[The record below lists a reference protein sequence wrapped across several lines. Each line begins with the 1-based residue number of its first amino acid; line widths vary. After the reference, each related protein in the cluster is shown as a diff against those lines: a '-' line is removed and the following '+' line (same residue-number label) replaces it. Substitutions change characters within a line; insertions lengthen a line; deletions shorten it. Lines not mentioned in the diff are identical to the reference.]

1 MCAIGRKMK
10 KFVIALDQGT
20 TSTRAVLFDRCG
32 KIVSSYGREIGQFY
46 PEPGFVEHD
55 PEELFFSSL
64 RAVQRA
70 MELAGASAADIAA
83 LGITNQRETVV
94 VWEKTTGRPICN
106 AIVWQCRR
114 TAKRVDELNRCG
126 LAGKIR
132 KKTGLIPDPYF
143 SATKLEWILC
153 NVPRARERAERGELL
168 FGTVDTWL
176 VWRLTGGRV
185 FATDYTNASR
195 TMLFNIHT
203 LEWDDELLALFG
215 VPRCMLPEVLPCG
228 GDFGVTDD
236 SFFGG
241 GIPVCGVAG
250 DQQAALFGHLCVEEG
265 DAKNTYGTGCFLL
278 MNAGRKAC
286 TESGLLTTL
295 AACVGGRPQYALEG
309 SVFIGGAAVQWL
321 RDGLGIISSAAE
333 TEELALRVKD
343 SAGMYFVPA
352 FNGLG
357 APYWDGSACGILSGI
372 TRGAKREHIVRAVLE
387 GMAYRVNDVL
397 RAMEAASG
405 VSLSRLAVD
414 GGASAN
420 NFLMGFQAD
429 ISDCEVVRPAITE
442 VTSLGAAYIAG
453 LASGFWKNIDEV
465 RGNVRVDRIFQPE
478 MSAEERGKLL
488 GGWRCAVNKSRMN

>member
-1 MCAIGRKMK
+1 MK
-10 KFVIALDQGT
+10 YIIALDQGT
-20 TSTRAVLFDRCG
+20 TSTRAVLFDKSG
-32 KIVSSYGREIGQFY
+32 AIVSSYGREIEQFY
-46 PEPGFVEHD
+46 PAPGLVEHD
-55 PEELFFSSL
+55 AEELFFSSL
-64 RAVQRA
+64 RAVQCA
-70 MELAGASAADIAA
+70 MELAGASASDIAA
-83 LGITNQRETVV
+83 LGITNQRETAI
-94 VWEKTTGRPICN
+94 VWEKKTGRPVCN

-114 TAKRVDELNRCG
+114 TAGRCRQLEELG
-126 LAGKIR
+126 LTGTIR

-143 SATKLEWILC
+143 SATKLEWILK
-153 NVPRARERAERGELL
+153 NVPGARQRAERGELL

-176 VWRLTGGRV
+176 VWRLTGGTV

-203 LEWDDELLALFG
+203 LEWDDELLELFG

-228 GDFGVTDD
+228 GDFGVTEHG
-236 SFFGG
+236 FFGG
-241 GIPVCGVAG
+241 GIPIRGVAG
-250 DQQAALFGHLCVEEG
+250 DQQAALFGHLCLNEG
-265 DAKNTYGTGCFLL
+265 EAKNTYGTGCFLL
-278 MNAGRKAC
+278 MNAGKRAC

-295 AACVGGRPQYALEG
+295 AACVDGRPNYALEG

-321 RDGLGIISSAAE
+321 RDGLGLISSAAE
-333 TEELALRVKD
+333 TEELAERVKD

-372 TRGAKREHIVRAVLE
+372 TRGAKKEHIVRAVLE

-405 VSLSRLAVD
+405 VTLSRLAVD

-429 ISDCEVVRPAITE
+429 ISGCEVVRPANTE

-453 LASGFWKNIDEV
+453 LSSGFWKNLEEV
-465 RGNVRVDRIFQPE
+465 RGNVKVDRVFLPE
-478 MSAEERGKLL
+478 MSEEQRESLL
-488 GGWRCAVNKSRMN
+488 EGWRRAVKKSRL

>member
-1 MCAIGRKMK
+1 MK
-10 KFVIALDQGT
+10 YIIALDQGT
-20 TSTRAVLFDRCG
+20 TSTRAVLFDKSG
-32 KIVSSYGREIGQFY
+32 AIVSSYGREIEQFY
-46 PEPGFVEHD
+46 PAPGLVEHD
-55 PEELFFSSL
+55 AEELFFSSL

-70 MELAGASAADIAA
+70 MELAGASASDIAA
-83 LGITNQRETVV
+83 LGITNQRETAI
-94 VWEKTTGRPICN
+94 VWEKKTGRPVCN

-114 TAKRVDELNRCG
+114 TAGRCRQLEELG
-126 LAGKIR
+126 LTGIIR

-143 SATKLEWILC
+143 SATKLEWILK
-153 NVPRARERAERGELL
+153 NVPGARQRAERGELL

-176 VWRLTGGRV
+176 VWRLTGGTV

-203 LEWDDELLALFG
+203 LEWDDELLELFG

-228 GDFGVTDD
+228 GDFGVTEHG
-236 SFFGG
+236 FFGG
-241 GIPVCGVAG
+241 GIPIRGVAG
-250 DQQAALFGHLCVEEG
+250 DQQAALFGHLCLNEG
-265 DAKNTYGTGCFLL
+265 EAKNTYGTGCFLL
-278 MNAGRKAC
+278 MNAGKRAC

-295 AACVGGRPQYALEG
+295 AACVDGRPNYALEG

-321 RDGLGIISSAAE
+321 RDGLGLISSAAE
-333 TEELALRVKD
+333 TEELAERVKD

-372 TRGAKREHIVRAVLE
+372 TRGAKKEHIVRAVLE

-405 VSLSRLAVD
+405 VTLSRLAVD

-429 ISDCEVVRPAITE
+429 ISGCEVVRPANTE

-453 LASGFWKNIDEV
+453 LSSGFWKNLDEV
-465 RGNVRVDRIFQPE
+465 RGNVKVDRVFFPE
-478 MSAEERGKLL
+478 MSEEQRESLL
-488 GGWRCAVNKSRMN
+488 EGWRRAVKKSRL

>member
-1 MCAIGRKMK
+1 MK
-10 KFVIALDQGT
+10 YIIALDQGT
-20 TSTRAVLFDRCG
+20 TSTRAVLFDKSG
-32 KIVSSYGREIGQFY
+32 AIVSSYGREIEQFY
-46 PEPGFVEHD
+46 PAPGLVEHD
-55 PEELFFSSL
+55 AEELFFSSL

-70 MELAGASAADIAA
+70 MELAGASAYDIAA
-83 LGITNQRETVV
+83 LGITNQRETAI
-94 VWEKTTGRPICN
+94 VWEKKTGRPVCN

-114 TAKRVDELNRCG
+114 TAGRCRQLEELG
-126 LAGKIR
+126 LTDTIR

-143 SATKLEWILC
+143 SATKLEWILK
-153 NVPRARERAERGELL
+153 NVPGAMERAERGELL
-168 FGTVDTWL
+168 FGTVDAWL

-203 LEWDDELLALFG
+203 LEWDDELLELFG

-228 GDFGVTDD
+228 GDFGVTEHG
-236 SFFGG
+236 FFGG
-241 GIPVCGVAG
+241 GIPIRGVAG
-250 DQQAALFGHLCVEEG
+250 DQQAALFGHLCLNEG
-265 DAKNTYGTGCFLL
+265 EAKNTYGTGCFLL
-278 MNAGRKAC
+278 MNAGKRAC

-295 AACVGGRPQYALEG
+295 AACVDGRPNYALEG

-321 RDGLGIISSAAE
+321 RDGLGLISSAAE
-333 TEELALRVKD
+333 TEELAERVKD

-372 TRGAKREHIVRAVLE
+372 TRGAKKEHIVRAVLE

-405 VSLSRLAVD
+405 VTLSRLAVD

-429 ISDCEVVRPAITE
+429 ISGCEVVRPANTE

-453 LASGFWKNIDEV
+453 LSSGFWKNLDEV
-465 RGNVRVDRIFQPE
+465 RRNVKVDRVFFPE
-478 MSAEERGKLL
+478 MSEEQRESLL
-488 GGWRCAVNKSRMN
+488 EGWRRAVKKSRL

>member
-1 MCAIGRKMK
+1 MK
-10 KFVIALDQGT
+10 YIIALDQGT
-20 TSTRAVLFDRCG
+20 TSTRAVLFDKSG
-32 KIVSSYGREIGQFY
+32 AIVSSYGREIEQFY
-46 PEPGFVEHD
+46 PAPGLVEHD
-55 PEELFFSSL
+55 AEELFFSSL

-70 MELAGASAADIAA
+70 MELAGASAYDIAA
-83 LGITNQRETVV
+83 LGITNQRETAI
-94 VWEKTTGRPICN
+94 VWEKKTGRPVCN

-114 TAKRVDELNRCG
+114 TAGRCRQLEELG
-126 LAGKIR
+126 LTDTIR

-143 SATKLEWILC
+143 SATKLEWILK
-153 NVPRARERAERGELL
+153 NVPGAMERAERGELL
-168 FGTVDTWL
+168 FGTVDAWL

-203 LEWDDELLALFG
+203 LEWDDELLELFG

-228 GDFGVTDD
+228 GDFGVTEHG
-236 SFFGG
+236 FFGG
-241 GIPVCGVAG
+241 GIPIRGVAG
-250 DQQAALFGHLCVEEG
+250 DQQAALFGHLCLNEG
-265 DAKNTYGTGCFLL
+265 EAKNTYGTGCFLL
-278 MNAGRKAC
+278 MNAGKRAC

-295 AACVGGRPQYALEG
+295 AACVDGRPNYALEG

-321 RDGLGIISSAAE
+321 RDGLGLISSAAE
-333 TEELALRVKD
+333 TEELAERVKD

-372 TRGAKREHIVRAVLE
+372 TRGAKKEHIVRAVLE

-405 VSLSRLAVD
+405 VTLSRLAVD

-429 ISDCEVVRPAITE
+429 ISGCEVVRPANTA

-453 LASGFWKNIDEV
+453 LSSGFWKNLDEV
-465 RGNVRVDRIFQPE
+465 RGNVKVDRVFFPE
-478 MSAEERGKLL
+478 MSEEQRESLL
-488 GGWRCAVNKSRMN
+488 EGWRRAVKKSRL

>member
-1 MCAIGRKMK
+1 MK
-10 KFVIALDQGT
+10 YIIALDQGT
-20 TSTRAVLFDRCG
+20 TSTRAVLFDKSG
-32 KIVSSYGREIGQFY
+32 AIVSSYGREIEQFY
-46 PEPGFVEHD
+46 PAPGLVEHD
-55 PEELFFSSL
+55 AEELFFSSL

-70 MELAGASAADIAA
+70 MELAGASASDIAA
-83 LGITNQRETVV
+83 LGITNQRETAI
-94 VWEKTTGRPICN
+94 VWEKKTGRPVCN

-114 TAKRVDELNRCG
+114 TADRCRQLEELG
-126 LAGKIR
+126 LTGNIR

-143 SATKLEWILC
+143 SATKLEWILK
-153 NVPRARERAERGELL
+153 NVPGARQRAERGELL

-176 VWRLTGGRV
+176 VWRLTGGTV

-203 LEWDDELLALFG
+203 LEWDDELLELFG

-228 GDFGVTDD
+228 GDFGVTEHG
-236 SFFGG
+236 FFGG
-241 GIPVCGVAG
+241 GIPIRGVAG
-250 DQQAALFGHLCVEEG
+250 DQQAALFGHLCLNEG
-265 DAKNTYGTGCFLL
+265 EAKNTYGTGCFLL
-278 MNAGRKAC
+278 MNAGKRAC

-295 AACVGGRPQYALEG
+295 AACVDGRPNYALEG

-321 RDGLGIISSAAE
+321 RDGLGLISSAAE
-333 TEELALRVKD
+333 TEELAERVKD

-372 TRGAKREHIVRAVLE
+372 TRGAKKEHIVRAVLE

-405 VSLSRLAVD
+405 VTLSRLAVD

-429 ISDCEVVRPAITE
+429 ISGCEVVRPANTE

-453 LASGFWKNIDEV
+453 LSSGFWKNLEEV
-465 RGNVRVDRIFQPE
+465 RGNVKVDRVFFPE
-478 MSAEERGKLL
+478 MSEEQRESLL
-488 GGWRCAVNKSRMN
+488 EGWRRAVKKSRL

>member
-1 MCAIGRKMK
+1 MK
-10 KFVIALDQGT
+10 YIIALDQGT
-20 TSTRAVLFDRCG
+20 TSTRAVLFDKSG
-32 KIVSSYGREIGQFY
+32 AIVSSYGREIEQFY
-46 PEPGFVEHD
+46 PAPGLVEHD
-55 PEELFFSSL
+55 AEELFFSSL

-70 MELAGASAADIAA
+70 MELAGASAYDIAA
-83 LGITNQRETVV
+83 LGITNQRETAI
-94 VWEKTTGRPICN
+94 VWEKKTGRPVCN

-114 TAKRVDELNRCG
+114 TAGRCRQLEELG
-126 LAGKIR
+126 LTDTIR

-143 SATKLEWILC
+143 SATKLEWILK
-153 NVPRARERAERGELL
+153 NVPGAMERAERGELL
-168 FGTVDTWL
+168 FGTVDAWL

-203 LEWDDELLALFG
+203 LEWDDELLELFG

-228 GDFGVTDD
+228 GDFGVACED
-236 SFFGG
+236 FFGG
-241 GIPVCGVAG
+241 GIPIRGVAG
-250 DQQAALFGHLCVEEG
+250 DQQAALFGHLCLNEG
-265 DAKNTYGTGCFLL
+265 EAKNTYGTGCFLL
-278 MNAGRKAC
+278 MNAGKRAC
-286 TESGLLTTL
+286 TGSGLLTTL
-295 AACVGGRPQYALEG
+295 AACVDGRPNYALEG

-321 RDGLGIISSAAE
+321 RDGLGLISSAAE
-333 TEELALRVKD
+333 TEELAERVND

-372 TRGAKREHIVRAVLE
+372 TRGAKKEHIVRAVLE

-405 VSLSRLAVD
+405 VTLSRLAVD

-429 ISDCEVVRPAITE
+429 ISGCEVVRPANTE

-453 LASGFWKNIDEV
+453 LSSGFWKNLDEV
-465 RGNVRVDRIFQPE
+465 RGNVKVDRVFFPE
-478 MSAEERGKLL
+478 MSEEQRESLL
-488 GGWRCAVNKSRMN
+488 EGWRRAVKKSRL

>member
-1 MCAIGRKMK
+1 MK
-10 KFVIALDQGT
+10 YIIALDQGT
-20 TSTRAVLFDRCG
+20 TSTRAVLFDKSG
-32 KIVSSYGREIGQFY
+32 AIVSSYGREIEQFY
-46 PEPGFVEHD
+46 PAPGLVEHD
-55 PEELFFSSL
+55 AEELFFSSL

-70 MELAGASAADIAA
+70 MELAGASAYDIAA
-83 LGITNQRETVV
+83 LGITNQRETAI
-94 VWEKTTGRPICN
+94 VWEKKTGRPVCN

-114 TAKRVDELNRCG
+114 TAGRCRQLEELG
-126 LAGKIR
+126 LTDTIR

-143 SATKLEWILC
+143 SATKLEWILK
-153 NVPRARERAERGELL
+153 NVPGAMERAERGELL
-168 FGTVDTWL
+168 FGTVDAWL

-203 LEWDDELLALFG
+203 LEWDDELLELFG

-228 GDFGVTDD
+228 GDFGVACED
-236 SFFGG
+236 FFGG
-241 GIPVCGVAG
+241 GIPIRGVAG
-250 DQQAALFGHLCVEEG
+250 DQQAALFGHLCLNEG
-265 DAKNTYGTGCFLL
+265 EAKNTYGTGCFFL
-278 MNAGRKAC
+278 MNAGKRAR

-295 AACVGGRPQYALEG
+295 AACVDGRPNYALEG

-321 RDGLGIISSAAE
+321 RDGLGLISSAAE
-333 TEELALRVKD
+333 TEELAERVKD

-372 TRGAKREHIVRAVLE
+372 TRGAKKEHIVRAVLE

-405 VSLSRLAVD
+405 VTLSRLAVD

-429 ISDCEVVRPAITE
+429 ISGCEVVRPANTE

-453 LASGFWKNIDEV
+453 LSSGFWKNLDEV
-465 RGNVRVDRIFQPE
+465 RGNVKVDRVFFPE
-478 MSAEERGKLL
+478 MSEEQRESLL
-488 GGWRCAVNKSRMN
+488 EGWRRAVKKSRL

>member
-1 MCAIGRKMK
+1 MK
-10 KFVIALDQGT
+10 YIIALDQGT
-20 TSTRAVLFDRCG
+20 TSTRAVLFDKSG
-32 KIVSSYGREIGQFY
+32 AIVSSYGREIEQFY
-46 PEPGFVEHD
+46 PAPGLVEHD
-55 PEELFFSSL
+55 AEELFFSSL

-70 MELAGASAADIAA
+70 MELAGASASDIAA
-83 LGITNQRETVV
+83 LGITNQRETAI
-94 VWEKTTGRPICN
+94 VWEKKTGRPVCN

-114 TAKRVDELNRCG
+114 TADRCRQLEELG
-126 LAGKIR
+126 LTGNIR

-143 SATKLEWILC
+143 SATKLEWILK
-153 NVPRARERAERGELL
+153 NVPGARQRAERGELL

-176 VWRLTGGRV
+176 VWRLTGGTV

-203 LEWDDELLALFG
+203 LEWDDELLELFG
-215 VPRCMLPEVLPCG
+215 LPCCMLPNVLPCG
-228 GDFGVTDD
+228 GDFGVTEHG
-236 SFFGG
+236 FFGG
-241 GIPVCGVAG
+241 GIPIRGVAG
-250 DQQAALFGHLCVEEG
+250 DQQAALFGHLCLNEG
-265 DAKNTYGTGCFLL
+265 EAKNTYGTGCFLL
-278 MNAGRKAC
+278 MNAGKRAC

-295 AACVGGRPQYALEG
+295 AACVDGRPNYALEG

-321 RDGLGIISSAAE
+321 RDGLGLISSAAE
-333 TEELALRVKD
+333 TEELAERVKD

-372 TRGAKREHIVRAVLE
+372 TRGAKKEHIVRAVLE

-405 VSLSRLAVD
+405 VTLSRLAVD

-429 ISDCEVVRPAITE
+429 ISGCEVVRPANTQ
-442 VTSLGAAYIAG
+442 VTSRGAAYIAG
-453 LASGFWKNIDEV
+453 LSSGFWKNLDEV
-465 RGNVRVDRIFQPE
+465 RGNVKVDRVFFPE
-478 MSAEERGKLL
+478 MSEEQRESLL
-488 GGWRCAVNKSRMN
+488 EGWRRAVKKSRL

>member
-1 MCAIGRKMK
+1 MK
-10 KFVIALDQGT
+10 YIIALDQGT
-20 TSTRAVLFDRCG
+20 TSTRAVLFDKSG
-32 KIVSSYGREIGQFY
+32 AIVSSYGREIEQFY
-46 PEPGFVEHD
+46 PAPGLVEHD
-55 PEELFFSSL
+55 AEELFFSSL

-70 MELAGASAADIAA
+70 MELAGASASDIAA
-83 LGITNQRETVV
+83 LGITNQRETAI
-94 VWEKTTGRPICN
+94 VWEKKTGRPVCN

-114 TAKRVDELNRCG
+114 TAGRCRQLEELG
-126 LAGKIR
+126 LTGTIR

-143 SATKLEWILC
+143 SATKLEWILK
-153 NVPRARERAERGELL
+153 NVPGARQRAERGELL

-176 VWRLTGGRV
+176 VWRLTGGTV

-203 LEWDDELLALFG
+203 LEWDDELLELFG

-228 GDFGVTDD
+228 GDFGVTEHG
-236 SFFGG
+236 FFGG
-241 GIPVCGVAG
+241 GIPIRGVAG
-250 DQQAALFGHLCVEEG
+250 DQQAALFGHLCLNEG
-265 DAKNTYGTGCFLL
+265 EAKNTYGTGCFLL
-278 MNAGRKAC
+278 MNAGKRAC

-295 AACVGGRPQYALEG
+295 AACVDGRPNYALEG

-321 RDGLGIISSAAE
+321 RDGLGLISSAAE
-333 TEELALRVKD
+333 TEELAERVND

-372 TRGAKREHIVRAVLE
+372 TRGAKKEHIVRAVLE

-405 VSLSRLAVD
+405 VTLSRLAVD

-429 ISDCEVVRPAITE
+429 ISGCEVVRPANTE

-453 LASGFWKNIDEV
+453 LSSGFWKNLDEV
-465 RGNVRVDRIFQPE
+465 RGNVKVDRVFFPE
-478 MSAEERGKLL
+478 MSEEQRESLL
-488 GGWRCAVNKSRMN
+488 EGWRRAVKKSRL

>member
-1 MCAIGRKMK
+1 MK
-10 KFVIALDQGT
+10 YIIALDQGT
-20 TSTRAVLFDRCG
+20 TSTRGVLFDKSG
-32 KIVSSYGREIGQFY
+32 AIVSSYGREIEQFY
-46 PEPGFVEHD
+46 PAPGLVEHD
-55 PEELFFSSL
+55 AEELFFSSL

-70 MELAGASAADIAA
+70 MELAGASASDIAA
-83 LGITNQRETVV
+83 LGITNQRETAI
-94 VWEKTTGRPICN
+94 VWEKKTGRPVCN

-114 TAKRVDELNRCG
+114 TAGRCRQLEELG
-126 LAGKIR
+126 LTGTIR

-143 SATKLEWILC
+143 SATKLEWILK
-153 NVPRARERAERGELL
+153 NVPGARQRAERGELL

-176 VWRLTGGRV
+176 VWRLTGGTV

-203 LEWDDELLALFG
+203 LEWDDELLELFG

-228 GDFGVTDD
+228 GDFGVTEHG
-236 SFFGG
+236 FFGG
-241 GIPVCGVAG
+241 GIPIRGVAG
-250 DQQAALFGHLCVEEG
+250 DQQAALFGHLCLNEG
-265 DAKNTYGTGCFLL
+265 EAKNTYGTGCFLL
-278 MNAGRKAC
+278 MNAGKRAC

-295 AACVGGRPQYALEG
+295 AACVDGRPNYALEG

-321 RDGLGIISSAAE
+321 RDGLGLISSAAE
-333 TEELALRVKD
+333 TEELAERVND

-372 TRGAKREHIVRAVLE
+372 TRGAKKEHIVRAVLE

-405 VSLSRLAVD
+405 VTLSRLAVD

-429 ISDCEVVRPAITE
+429 ISGCEVVRPANTE

-453 LASGFWKNIDEV
+453 LSSGFWKNLEEV
-465 RGNVRVDRIFQPE
+465 RGNVKVDRVFFPE
-478 MSAEERGKLL
+478 MSEEQRESLL
-488 GGWRCAVNKSRMN
+488 EGWRRAVQKSQV

>member
-1 MCAIGRKMK
+1 M
-10 KFVIALDQGT
+10 
-20 TSTRAVLFDRCG
+20 LFDKSG
-32 KIVSSYGREIGQFY
+32 AIVSSYGREIEQFY
-46 PEPGFVEHD
+46 PAPGLVEHD
-55 PEELFFSSL
+55 AEELFFSSL

-70 MELAGASAADIAA
+70 MELAGASAYDIAA
-83 LGITNQRETVV
+83 LGITNQRETAI
-94 VWEKTTGRPICN
+94 VWEKKTGRPVCN

-114 TAKRVDELNRCG
+114 TAGRCRQLEELG
-126 LAGKIR
+126 LTDTIR

-143 SATKLEWILC
+143 SATKLEWILK
-153 NVPRARERAERGELL
+153 NVPGAMERAERGELL

-176 VWRLTGGRV
+176 VWRLTGGTV

-203 LEWDDELLALFG
+203 LEWDDELLELFG

-228 GDFGVTDD
+228 GDFGVTEHG
-236 SFFGG
+236 FFGG
-241 GIPVCGVAG
+241 GIPIRGVAG
-250 DQQAALFGHLCVEEG
+250 DQQAALFGHLCLNEG
-265 DAKNTYGTGCFLL
+265 EAKNTYGTGCFLL
-278 MNAGRKAC
+278 MNAGKRAC

-295 AACVGGRPQYALEG
+295 AACVDGRPNYALEG

-321 RDGLGIISSAAE
+321 RDGLGLISSAAE
-333 TEELALRVKD
+333 TEELAERVKD

-372 TRGAKREHIVRAVLE
+372 TRGAKKEHIVRAVLE

-405 VSLSRLAVD
+405 VTLSRLAVD

-429 ISDCEVVRPAITE
+429 ISGCEVVRPANTE

-453 LASGFWKNIDEV
+453 LSSGFWKNLDEV
-465 RGNVRVDRIFQPE
+465 RGNVKVDRVFFPE
-478 MSAEERGKLL
+478 MSEEQRESLL
-488 GGWRCAVNKSRMN
+488 EGWRRAVKKSRL

>member
-1 MCAIGRKMK
+1 MK
-10 KFVIALDQGT
+10 YIIALDQGT
-20 TSTRAVLFDRCG
+20 TSTRAVLFDKSG
-32 KIVSSYGREIGQFY
+32 AIVSSYGREIEQFY
-46 PEPGFVEHD
+46 PAPGLVEHD
-55 PEELFFSSL
+55 AEELFFSSL

-70 MELAGASAADIAA
+70 MELAGASASDIAA
-83 LGITNQRETVV
+83 LGITNQRETAI
-94 VWEKTTGRPICN
+94 VWEKKTGRPVCN

-114 TAKRVDELNRCG
+114 TAGRCRQLEELG
-126 LAGKIR
+126 LTGTIR

-143 SATKLEWILC
+143 SATKLEWILK
-153 NVPRARERAERGELL
+153 NVPGARQRAERGELL

-176 VWRLTGGRV
+176 VWRLTGGTV

-203 LEWDDELLALFG
+203 LEWDDELLELFG

-228 GDFGVTDD
+228 GDFGVTEHG
-236 SFFGG
+236 FFGG
-241 GIPVCGVAG
+241 GIPIRGVAG
-250 DQQAALFGHLCVEEG
+250 DQQAALFGHLCLNEG
-265 DAKNTYGTGCFLL
+265 EAKNTYGTGCFLL
-278 MNAGRKAC
+278 MNAGKRAC
-286 TESGLLTTL
+286 TECGLLTTL
-295 AACVGGRPQYALEG
+295 AACVDGRPNYALEG

-321 RDGLGIISSAAE
+321 RDGLGLISSAAE
-333 TEELALRVKD
+333 TEELAERVKD

-372 TRGAKREHIVRAVLE
+372 TRGAKKEHIVRAVLE

-405 VSLSRLAVD
+405 VTLSRLAVD

-429 ISDCEVVRPAITE
+429 ISGCEVVRPANTE

-453 LASGFWKNIDEV
+453 LSSGFWKNLEEV
-465 RGNVRVDRIFQPE
+465 RGNVKVDRVFFPE
-478 MSAEERGKLL
+478 MSEEQRESLL
-488 GGWRCAVNKSRMN
+488 EGWRRAVKKSRL

>member
-1 MCAIGRKMK
+1 MK
-10 KFVIALDQGT
+10 YIIALDQGT
-20 TSTRAVLFDRCG
+20 TSTRAVLFDKSG
-32 KIVSSYGREIGQFY
+32 AIVSSYGREIEQFY
-46 PEPGFVEHD
+46 PAPGLVEHD
-55 PEELFFSSL
+55 AEELFFSSL

-70 MELAGASAADIAA
+70 MELAGASASDIAA
-83 LGITNQRETVV
+83 LGITNQRETAI
-94 VWEKTTGRPICN
+94 VWEKKTGRPVCN

-114 TAKRVDELNRCG
+114 TAGRCRQLEELG
-126 LAGKIR
+126 LTGTIR

-143 SATKLEWILC
+143 SATKLEWILK
-153 NVPRARERAERGELL
+153 NVPGARQRAERGELL

-176 VWRLTGGRV
+176 VWRLTGGTV

-203 LEWDDELLALFG
+203 LEWDDELLELFG

-228 GDFGVTDD
+228 GDFGVTEHG
-236 SFFGG
+236 FFGG
-241 GIPVCGVAG
+241 GIPIRGVAG
-250 DQQAALFGHLCVEEG
+250 DQQAALFGHLCLNEG
-265 DAKNTYGTGCFLL
+265 EAKNTYGTGCFLL
-278 MNAGRKAC
+278 MNAGKRAC

-295 AACVGGRPQYALEG
+295 AACVDGRPNYALEG

-321 RDGLGIISSAAE
+321 RDGLGLISSAAE
-333 TEELALRVKD
+333 TEELAERVKD

-372 TRGAKREHIVRAVLE
+372 TRGAKKEHIVRAVLE

-405 VSLSRLAVD
+405 VTLSRLAVD

-429 ISDCEVVRPAITE
+429 ISGCEVVRPANTE

-453 LASGFWKNIDEV
+453 LSSGFWKNLEEV
-465 RGNVRVDRIFQPE
+465 RGNVKVDRVFFPE
-478 MSAEERGKLL
+478 MSEEQRESLL
-488 GGWRCAVNKSRMN
+488 EGWSRAVQKSQV

>member
-1 MCAIGRKMK
+1 MK
-10 KFVIALDQGT
+10 YIIALDQGT
-20 TSTRAVLFDRCG
+20 TSTRAVLFDKSG
-32 KIVSSYGREIGQFY
+32 AIVSSYGREIEQFY
-46 PEPGFVEHD
+46 PAPGLVEHD
-55 PEELFFSSL
+55 AEELFFSSL

-70 MELAGASAADIAA
+70 MELAGASASDIAA
-83 LGITNQRETVV
+83 LGITNQRETAI
-94 VWEKTTGRPICN
+94 VWEKKTGRPVCN

-114 TAKRVDELNRCG
+114 TAGRCRQLEELG
-126 LAGKIR
+126 LTGTIR

-143 SATKLEWILC
+143 SATKLEWILK
-153 NVPRARERAERGELL
+153 NVPGARQRAERGELL

-176 VWRLTGGRV
+176 VWRLTGGTV

-203 LEWDDELLALFG
+203 LEWDDELLELFG

-228 GDFGVTDD
+228 GDFGVTEHG
-236 SFFGG
+236 FFGG
-241 GIPVCGVAG
+241 GIPIRGVAG
-250 DQQAALFGHLCVEEG
+250 DQQAALFGHLCLNEG
-265 DAKNTYGTGCFLL
+265 EAKNTYGTGCFLL
-278 MNAGRKAC
+278 MNAGKRAC

-295 AACVGGRPQYALEG
+295 AACVDGRPNYALEG

-321 RDGLGIISSAAE
+321 RDGLGLISSAAE
-333 TEELALRVKD
+333 TEELAERVKD

-372 TRGAKREHIVRAVLE
+372 TRGAKKEHIVRAVLE

-405 VSLSRLAVD
+405 VTLSRLAVD

-429 ISDCEVVRPAITE
+429 ISGCEVVRPANTE

-453 LASGFWKNIDEV
+453 LSSGFWKNLEEV
-465 RGNVRVDRIFQPE
+465 RGNVKVDRVFFPE
-478 MSAEERGKLL
+478 MSEEQRESLL
-488 GGWRCAVNKSRMN
+488 EGWRRAVKKSRL

>member
-1 MCAIGRKMK
+1 MK
-10 KFVIALDQGT
+10 YIIALDQGT
-20 TSTRAVLFDRCG
+20 TSTRAVLFDKSG
-32 KIVSSYGREIGQFY
+32 AIVSSYGREIEQFY
-46 PEPGFVEHD
+46 PAPGLVEHD
-55 PEELFFSSL
+55 AEELFFSSL

-70 MELAGASAADIAA
+70 MELAGASAYDIAA
-83 LGITNQRETVV
+83 LGITNQRETAI
-94 VWEKTTGRPICN
+94 VWEKKTGRPVCN

-114 TAKRVDELNRCG
+114 TADRCRQLEELG
-126 LAGKIR
+126 LTGTIR

-143 SATKLEWILC
+143 SATKLEWILK
-153 NVPRARERAERGELL
+153 NVPGAMERAERGELL
-168 FGTVDTWL
+168 FGTVDAWL

-203 LEWDDELLALFG
+203 LEWDDELLELFG

-228 GDFGVTDD
+228 GDFGVTEHG
-236 SFFGG
+236 FFGG
-241 GIPVCGVAG
+241 GIPIRGVAG
-250 DQQAALFGHLCVEEG
+250 DQQAALFGHLCLNEG
-265 DAKNTYGTGCFLL
+265 EAKNTYGTGCFLL
-278 MNAGRKAC
+278 MNAGKRAC

-295 AACVGGRPQYALEG
+295 AACVDGRPNYALEG

-321 RDGLGIISSAAE
+321 RDGLGLISSAAE
-333 TEELALRVKD
+333 TEELAERVKD

-372 TRGAKREHIVRAVLE
+372 TRGAKKEHIVRAVLE

-405 VSLSRLAVD
+405 VTLSRLAVD

-429 ISDCEVVRPAITE
+429 ISGCEVVRPANTE

-453 LASGFWKNIDEV
+453 LSSGFWKNLDEV
-465 RGNVRVDRIFQPE
+465 RGNVKVDRVFFPE
-478 MSAEERGKLL
+478 MSEEQRESLL
-488 GGWRCAVNKSRMN
+488 EGWRRAVKKSRL

>member
-1 MCAIGRKMK
+1 MK
-10 KFVIALDQGT
+10 YIIALDQGT
-20 TSTRAVLFDRCG
+20 TSTRAVLFDKSG
-32 KIVSSYGREIGQFY
+32 AIVSSYGREIEQFY
-46 PEPGFVEHD
+46 PAPGLVEHD
-55 PEELFFSSL
+55 AEELFFSSL

-70 MELAGASAADIAA
+70 MELAGASASDIAA
-83 LGITNQRETVV
+83 LGITNQRETAI
-94 VWEKTTGRPICN
+94 VWEKKTGRPVCN

-114 TAKRVDELNRCG
+114 TAGRCRQLEELG
-126 LAGKIR
+126 LTGTIR

-143 SATKLEWILC
+143 SATKLEWILK
-153 NVPRARERAERGELL
+153 NVPGARQRAERGELL

-176 VWRLTGGRV
+176 VWRLTGGTV

-203 LEWDDELLALFG
+203 LEWDDELLELFG

-228 GDFGVTDD
+228 GDFGVTEHG
-236 SFFGG
+236 FFGG
-241 GIPVCGVAG
+241 GIPIRGVAG
-250 DQQAALFGHLCVEEG
+250 DQQAALFGHLCLNEG
-265 DAKNTYGTGCFLL
+265 EAKNTYGTGCFLL
-278 MNAGRKAC
+278 MNAGKRAC

-295 AACVGGRPQYALEG
+295 AACVDGRPNYALEG

-321 RDGLGIISSAAE
+321 RDGLGLISSAAE
-333 TEELALRVKD
+333 TEELAERVKD

-372 TRGAKREHIVRAVLE
+372 TRGAKKEHIVRAVLE

-405 VSLSRLAVD
+405 VTLSRLAVD

-429 ISDCEVVRPAITE
+429 ISGCEVVRPANTE

-453 LASGFWKNIDEV
+453 LSSGFWKNLDEV
-465 RGNVRVDRIFQPE
+465 RGNVKVDRVFSAK
-478 MSAEERGKLL
+478 MSAERRGSLL
-488 GGWRCAVNKSRMN
+488 EGWRRAVQKSQV

>member
-1 MCAIGRKMK
+1 MK
-10 KFVIALDQGT
+10 YIIALDQGT
-20 TSTRAVLFDRCG
+20 TSTRAVLFDKSG
-32 KIVSSYGREIGQFY
+32 AIVSSYGREIEQFY
-46 PEPGFVEHD
+46 PAPGLVEHD
-55 PEELFFSSL
+55 AEELFFSSL

-70 MELAGASAADIAA
+70 MELAGASAYDIAA
-83 LGITNQRETVV
+83 LGITNQRETAI
-94 VWEKTTGRPICN
+94 VWEKKTGRPVCN

-114 TAKRVDELNRCG
+114 TAGRCRQLEELG
-126 LAGKIR
+126 LTGTIR

-143 SATKLEWILC
+143 SATKLEWILK
-153 NVPRARERAERGELL
+153 NVPGARQRAERGELL

-176 VWRLTGGRV
+176 VWRLTGGTV

-203 LEWDDELLALFG
+203 LEWDDELLELFG

-228 GDFGVTDD
+228 GDFGVTEHG
-236 SFFGG
+236 FFGG
-241 GIPVCGVAG
+241 GIPIRGVAG
-250 DQQAALFGHLCVEEG
+250 DQQAALFGHLCLNEG
-265 DAKNTYGTGCFLL
+265 EAKNTYGTGCFLL
-278 MNAGRKAC
+278 MNAGKRAC

-295 AACVGGRPQYALEG
+295 AACVDGRPNYALEG

-321 RDGLGIISSAAE
+321 RDGLGLISSAAE
-333 TEELALRVKD
+333 TEELAERVKD

-372 TRGAKREHIVRAVLE
+372 TRGAKKEHIVRAVLE

-405 VSLSRLAVD
+405 VTLSRLAVD

-429 ISDCEVVRPAITE
+429 ISGCEVVRPANTE

-453 LASGFWKNIDEV
+453 LSSGFWKNLEEV
-465 RGNVRVDRIFQPE
+465 RGNVKVDRVFFPE
-478 MSAEERGKLL
+478 MSEEQRESLL
-488 GGWRCAVNKSRMN
+488 EGWRRAVKKSRL

>member
-1 MCAIGRKMK
+1 MK
-10 KFVIALDQGT
+10 YIIALDQGT
-20 TSTRAVLFDRCG
+20 TSTRAVLFDKSG
-32 KIVSSYGREIGQFY
+32 AIVSSYGREIEQFY
-46 PEPGFVEHD
+46 PAPGLVEHD
-55 PEELFFSSL
+55 AEELFFSSL

-70 MELAGASAADIAA
+70 MELAGASASDIAA
-83 LGITNQRETVV
+83 LGITNQRETAI
-94 VWEKTTGRPICN
+94 VWEKKTGRPVCN

-114 TAKRVDELNRCG
+114 TADRCRQLEELG
-126 LAGKIR
+126 LTGTIR

-143 SATKLEWILC
+143 SATKLEWILK
-153 NVPRARERAERGELL
+153 NVPGARQRAERGELL

-195 TMLFNIHT
+195 TMLFNIHA
-203 LEWDDELLALFG
+203 LEWDDELLELFG

-228 GDFGVTDD
+228 GDFGVTEHG
-236 SFFGG
+236 FFGG
-241 GIPVCGVAG
+241 GIPIRGVAG
-250 DQQAALFGHLCVEEG
+250 DQQAALFGHLCLNEG
-265 DAKNTYGTGCFLL
+265 EAKNTYGTGCFLL
-278 MNAGRKAC
+278 MNAGKRAC

-295 AACVGGRPQYALEG
+295 AACVDDRPNYALEG

-321 RDGLGIISSAAE
+321 RDGLGLISSAAE
-333 TEELALRVKD
+333 TEELAERVND

-372 TRGAKREHIVRAVLE
+372 TRGAKKEHIVRAVLE

-405 VSLSRLAVD
+405 VTLSRLAVD

-429 ISDCEVVRPAITE
+429 ISECEVVRPANTE

-453 LASGFWKNIDEV
+453 LSSGFWKNLDEV
-465 RGNVRVDRIFQPE
+465 RGNAKVDRVFFPE
-478 MSAEERGKLL
+478 MSEEQRESLL
-488 GGWRCAVNKSRMN
+488 EGWRRAVKKSRL

>member
-1 MCAIGRKMK
+1 MK
-10 KFVIALDQGT
+10 YIIALDQGT
-20 TSTRAVLFDRCG
+20 TSTRAVLFDKSG
-32 KIVSSYGREIGQFY
+32 AIVSSYGREIEQFY
-46 PEPGFVEHD
+46 PAPGLVEHD
-55 PEELFFSSL
+55 AEELFFSSL

-70 MELAGASAADIAA
+70 MELAGASAYDIAA
-83 LGITNQRETVV
+83 LGITNQRETAI
-94 VWEKTTGRPICN
+94 VWEKKTGRPVCN

-114 TAKRVDELNRCG
+114 TAGRCRQLEELG
-126 LAGKIR
+126 LTDTIR

-143 SATKLEWILC
+143 SATKLEWILK
-153 NVPRARERAERGELL
+153 NVPGAMERAERGELL
-168 FGTVDTWL
+168 FGTVDAWL

-203 LEWDDELLALFG
+203 LEWDDELLELFG

-228 GDFGVTDD
+228 GDFGVACED
-236 SFFGG
+236 FFGG
-241 GIPVCGVAG
+241 GIPIRGVAG
-250 DQQAALFGHLCVEEG
+250 DQQAALFGHLCLNEG
-265 DAKNTYGTGCFLL
+265 EAKNTYGTGCFLL
-278 MNAGRKAC
+278 MNAGKRAC

-295 AACVGGRPQYALEG
+295 AACVDGRPNYALEG

-321 RDGLGIISSAAE
+321 RDGLGLISSAAE
-333 TEELALRVKD
+333 TEELAERVND

-372 TRGAKREHIVRAVLE
+372 TRGAKKEHIVRAVLE

-405 VSLSRLAVD
+405 VTLSRLAVD

-429 ISDCEVVRPAITE
+429 ISGCEVVRPANTE

-453 LASGFWKNIDEV
+453 LSSCFWKNLDEV
-465 RGNVRVDRIFQPE
+465 RGNVKVDRVFSAK
-478 MSAEERGKLL
+478 MSAERRGSLL
-488 GGWRCAVNKSRMN
+488 EGWRRAVQKSQV

>member
-1 MCAIGRKMK
+1 MK
-10 KFVIALDQGT
+10 YIIALDQGT
-20 TSTRAVLFDRCG
+20 TSTRAVLFDKSG
-32 KIVSSYGREIGQFY
+32 AIVSSYGREIEQFY
-46 PEPGFVEHD
+46 PAPGLVEHD
-55 PEELFFSSL
+55 AEELFFSSL

-70 MELAGASAADIAA
+70 MELAGASASDIAA
-83 LGITNQRETVV
+83 LGITNQRETAI
-94 VWEKTTGRPICN
+94 VWEKKTGRPVCN

-114 TAKRVDELNRCG
+114 TADRCRQLEELG
-126 LAGKIR
+126 LTGTIR

-143 SATKLEWILC
+143 SATKLEWILK
-153 NVPRARERAERGELL
+153 NVPGAMERAERGELL

-203 LEWDDELLALFG
+203 LEWDDELLELFG

-228 GDFGVTDD
+228 GDFGVTEHG
-236 SFFGG
+236 FFGG
-241 GIPVCGVAG
+241 GIPIRGVAG
-250 DQQAALFGHLCVEEG
+250 DQQAALFGHLCLNEG
-265 DAKNTYGTGCFLL
+265 EAKNTYGTGCFLL
-278 MNAGRKAC
+278 MNAGKRAC

-295 AACVGGRPQYALEG
+295 AACVDGRPNYALEG

-321 RDGLGIISSAAE
+321 RDGLGLISSAAE
-333 TEELALRVKD
+333 TEELAERVKD

-372 TRGAKREHIVRAVLE
+372 TRGAKKEHIVRAVLE

-405 VSLSRLAVD
+405 VTLSRLAVD

-429 ISDCEVVRPAITE
+429 ISGCEVVRPANTE

-453 LASGFWKNIDEV
+453 LSSCFWKNLDEV
-465 RGNVRVDRIFQPE
+465 RGNVKVDRVFFPE
-478 MSAEERGKLL
+478 MSEEQRESLL
-488 GGWRCAVNKSRMN
+488 EGWRRAVKKSRL

>member
-1 MCAIGRKMK
+1 MK
-10 KFVIALDQGT
+10 YIIALDQGT
-20 TSTRAVLFDRCG
+20 TSTRAVLFDKSG
-32 KIVSSYGREIGQFY
+32 AIVSSYGREIEQFY
-46 PEPGFVEHD
+46 PAPGLVEHD
-55 PEELFFSSL
+55 AEELFFSSL

-70 MELAGASAADIAA
+70 MELAGASAYDIAA
-83 LGITNQRETVV
+83 LGITNQRETAI
-94 VWEKTTGRPICN
+94 VWEKKTGRPVCN

-114 TAKRVDELNRCG
+114 TAGRCRQLEELG
-126 LAGKIR
+126 LTDTLR

-143 SATKLEWILC
+143 SATKLEWILK
-153 NVPRARERAERGELL
+153 NVPGAMERAERGELL
-168 FGTVDTWL
+168 FGTVDAWL

-203 LEWDDELLALFG
+203 LEWDDELLELFG

-228 GDFGVTDD
+228 GDFGVACED
-236 SFFGG
+236 FFGG
-241 GIPVCGVAG
+241 GIPIRGVAG
-250 DQQAALFGHLCVEEG
+250 DQQAALFGHLCLNEG
-265 DAKNTYGTGCFLL
+265 EAKNTYGTGCFLL
-278 MNAGRKAC
+278 MNAGKRAC

-295 AACVGGRPQYALEG
+295 AACVDGRPNYALEG

-321 RDGLGIISSAAE
+321 RDGLGLISSAAE
-333 TEELALRVKD
+333 TEELAERVND

-372 TRGAKREHIVRAVLE
+372 TRGAKKEHIVRAVLE

-405 VSLSRLAVD
+405 VTLSRLAVD

-429 ISDCEVVRPAITE
+429 ISGCEVVRPANTE

-453 LASGFWKNIDEV
+453 LSSGFWKNLDEV
-465 RGNVRVDRIFQPE
+465 RGNVKVDRVFFPE
-478 MSAEERGKLL
+478 MSEEQRESLL
-488 GGWRCAVNKSRMN
+488 EGWRRAVKKSRL

>member
-1 MCAIGRKMK
+1 MK
-10 KFVIALDQGT
+10 YIIALDQGT
-20 TSTRAVLFDRCG
+20 TSTRAVLFDKSG
-32 KIVSSYGREIGQFY
+32 AIVSSYGREIEQFY
-46 PEPGFVEHD
+46 PAPGLVEHD
-55 PEELFFSSL
+55 AEELFFSSL

-70 MELAGASAADIAA
+70 MELAGASASDIAA
-83 LGITNQRETVV
+83 LGITNQRETAI
-94 VWEKTTGRPICN
+94 VWEKKTGRPVCN

-114 TAKRVDELNRCG
+114 TADRCRQLEELG
-126 LAGKIR
+126 LTGTIR

-143 SATKLEWILC
+143 SATKLEWILK
-153 NVPRARERAERGELL
+153 NVPGARQRAERGELL

-176 VWRLTGGRV
+176 VWRLTGGTV

-203 LEWDDELLALFG
+203 LEWDDELLELFG

-228 GDFGVTDD
+228 GDFGVTEHG
-236 SFFGG
+236 FFGG
-241 GIPVCGVAG
+241 GIPIRGVAG
-250 DQQAALFGHLCVEEG
+250 DQQAALFGHLCLNEG
-265 DAKNTYGTGCFLL
+265 EAKNTYGTGCFLL
-278 MNAGRKAC
+278 MNAGKRAC

-295 AACVGGRPQYALEG
+295 AACVDGRPNYALEG

-321 RDGLGIISSAAE
+321 RDGLGLISSAAE
-333 TEELALRVKD
+333 TEELAERVND

-372 TRGAKREHIVRAVLE
+372 TRGAKKEHIVRAVLE

-405 VSLSRLAVD
+405 VTLSRLAVD

-429 ISDCEVVRPAITE
+429 ISGCEVVRPANTE

-453 LASGFWKNIDEV
+453 LSSGFWKNLDEV
-465 RGNVRVDRIFQPE
+465 RGNVKVDRVFFPE
-478 MSAEERGKLL
+478 MSEEQRESLL
-488 GGWRCAVNKSRMN
+488 EGWRRAVKKSRL

>member
-1 MCAIGRKMK
+1 MK
-10 KFVIALDQGT
+10 YIIALDQGT
-20 TSTRAVLFDRCG
+20 TSTRAVLFDKSG
-32 KIVSSYGREIGQFY
+32 AIVSSYGREIEQFY
-46 PEPGFVEHD
+46 PAPGLVEHD
-55 PEELFFSSL
+55 AEELFFSSL

-70 MELAGASAADIAA
+70 MELAGASASDIAA
-83 LGITNQRETVV
+83 LGITNQRETAI
-94 VWEKTTGRPICN
+94 VWEKKTGRPVCN

-114 TAKRVDELNRCG
+114 TADRCRQLEELG
-126 LAGKIR
+126 LTGTIR

-143 SATKLEWILC
+143 SATKLEWILK
-153 NVPRARERAERGELL
+153 NVPGARQRAERGELL
-168 FGTVDTWL
+168 FGTVDAWL

-203 LEWDDELLALFG
+203 LEWDDELLELFG

-228 GDFGVTDD
+228 GDFGVTEHG
-236 SFFGG
+236 FFGG
-241 GIPVCGVAG
+241 GIPIRGVAG
-250 DQQAALFGHLCVEEG
+250 DQQAALFGHLCLNEG
-265 DAKNTYGTGCFLL
+265 EAKNTYGTGCFLL
-278 MNAGRKAC
+278 MNAGKRAC

-295 AACVGGRPQYALEG
+295 AACVDGRPNYALEG

-321 RDGLGIISSAAE
+321 RDGLGLISSAAE
-333 TEELALRVKD
+333 TEELAERVND

-372 TRGAKREHIVRAVLE
+372 TRGAKKEHIVRAVLE

-405 VSLSRLAVD
+405 VTLSRLAVD

-429 ISDCEVVRPAITE
+429 ISGCEVVRPANTE

-453 LASGFWKNIDEV
+453 LSSCFWKNLDEV
-465 RGNVRVDRIFQPE
+465 RGNVKVDRVFSAK
-478 MSAEERGKLL
+478 MSAERRGSLL
-488 GGWRCAVNKSRMN
+488 EGWRRAVQKSQV

>member
-1 MCAIGRKMK
+1 MK
-10 KFVIALDQGT
+10 YIIALDQGT
-20 TSTRAVLFDRCG
+20 TSTRAVLFDKSG
-32 KIVSSYGREIGQFY
+32 AIVSSYGREIEQFY
-46 PEPGFVEHD
+46 PAPGLVEHD
-55 PEELFFSSL
+55 AEELFFSSL

-70 MELAGASAADIAA
+70 MELAGASASDIAA
-83 LGITNQRETVV
+83 LGITNQRETAI
-94 VWEKTTGRPICN
+94 VWEKKTGRPVCN

-114 TAKRVDELNRCG
+114 TAGRCRQLEELG
-126 LAGKIR
+126 LTGTIR

-143 SATKLEWILC
+143 SATKLEWILK
-153 NVPRARERAERGELL
+153 NVPGARQRAERGELL

-176 VWRLTGGRV
+176 VWRLTGGTV

-203 LEWDDELLALFG
+203 LEWDDELFELFG

-228 GDFGVTDD
+228 GDFGVTEHG
-236 SFFGG
+236 FFGG
-241 GIPVCGVAG
+241 GIPIRGVAG
-250 DQQAALFGHLCVEEG
+250 DQQAALFGHLCLNEG
-265 DAKNTYGTGCFLL
+265 EAKNTYGTGCFLL
-278 MNAGRKAC
+278 MNAGKRAC

-295 AACVGGRPQYALEG
+295 AACVDGRPNYALEG

-321 RDGLGIISSAAE
+321 RDGLGLISSAAE
-333 TEELALRVKD
+333 TEELAERVKD

-372 TRGAKREHIVRAVLE
+372 TRGAKKEHIVRAVLE

-405 VSLSRLAVD
+405 VTLSRLAVD

-429 ISDCEVVRPAITE
+429 ISGCEVVRPANTE

-453 LASGFWKNIDEV
+453 LSSGFWKNLDEV
-465 RGNVRVDRIFQPE
+465 RGNVKVDRVFFPE
-478 MSAEERGKLL
+478 MSEEQRESLL
-488 GGWRCAVNKSRMN
+488 EGWRRAVKKSRL

>member
-1 MCAIGRKMK
+1 MK
-10 KFVIALDQGT
+10 YIIALDQGT
-20 TSTRAVLFDRCG
+20 TSTRAVLFDKSG
-32 KIVSSYGREIGQFY
+32 AIVSSYGREIEQFY
-46 PEPGFVEHD
+46 PAPGLVEHD
-55 PEELFFSSL
+55 AEELFFSSL

-70 MELAGASAADIAA
+70 MELAGASAYDIAA
-83 LGITNQRETVV
+83 LGITNQRETAI
-94 VWEKTTGRPICN
+94 VWEKKTGRPVCN

-114 TAKRVDELNRCG
+114 TAGRCRQLEELG
-126 LAGKIR
+126 LTDTIR

-143 SATKLEWILC
+143 SATKLEWILK
-153 NVPRARERAERGELL
+153 NVPGAMERAERGELL
-168 FGTVDTWL
+168 FGTVDAWL

-203 LEWDDELLALFG
+203 LEWDDELLELFG

-228 GDFGVTDD
+228 GDFGVTEHG
-236 SFFGG
+236 FFGG
-241 GIPVCGVAG
+241 GIPIRGVAG
-250 DQQAALFGHLCVEEG
+250 DQQAALFGHLCLNEG
-265 DAKNTYGTGCFLL
+265 EAKNTYGTGCFLL
-278 MNAGRKAC
+278 MNAGKRAC

-295 AACVGGRPQYALEG
+295 AACVDGRPNYALEG

-321 RDGLGIISSAAE
+321 RDGLGLISSAAE
-333 TEELALRVKD
+333 TEELAERVND

-372 TRGAKREHIVRAVLE
+372 TRGAKKEHIVRAVLE

-405 VSLSRLAVD
+405 VTLSRLAVD

-429 ISDCEVVRPAITE
+429 ISGCEVVRPANTE

-453 LASGFWKNIDEV
+453 LSSGFWKNLDEV
-465 RGNVRVDRIFQPE
+465 RGNVKVDRVFFPE
-478 MSAEERGKLL
+478 MSEEQRESLL
-488 GGWRCAVNKSRMN
+488 EGWRRAVQKSQV

>member
-1 MCAIGRKMK
+1 MK
-10 KFVIALDQGT
+10 YIIALDQGT
-20 TSTRAVLFDRCG
+20 TSTRAVLFDKSG
-32 KIVSSYGREIGQFY
+32 AIVSSYGREIEQFY
-46 PEPGFVEHD
+46 PAPGLVEHD
-55 PEELFFSSL
+55 AEELFFSSL

-70 MELAGASAADIAA
+70 MELAGASASDIAA
-83 LGITNQRETVV
+83 LGITNQRETAI
-94 VWEKTTGRPICN
+94 VWEKKTGRPVCN

-114 TAKRVDELNRCG
+114 TAGRCRQLEELG
-126 LAGKIR
+126 LTDTIR

-143 SATKLEWILC
+143 SATKLEWILK
-153 NVPRARERAERGELL
+153 NVPGARQRAERGELL
-168 FGTVDTWL
+168 FGTVDAWL
-176 VWRLTGGRV
+176 VWRLTGGTV

-203 LEWDDELLALFG
+203 LEWDDELLELFG

-228 GDFGVTDD
+228 GDFGVTEHG
-236 SFFGG
+236 FFGG
-241 GIPVCGVAG
+241 GIPIRGVAG
-250 DQQAALFGHLCVEEG
+250 DQQAALFGHLCLNEG
-265 DAKNTYGTGCFLL
+265 EAKNTYGTGCFLL
-278 MNAGRKAC
+278 MNAGKRAC

-295 AACVGGRPQYALEG
+295 AACVDGRPNYALEG

-321 RDGLGIISSAAE
+321 RDGLGLISSAAE
-333 TEELALRVKD
+333 TEELAERVND

-372 TRGAKREHIVRAVLE
+372 TRGAKKEHIVRAVLE

-405 VSLSRLAVD
+405 VTLSRLAVD

-429 ISDCEVVRPAITE
+429 ISGCEVVRPANTE

-453 LASGFWKNIDEV
+453 LSSGFWKNLDEV
-465 RGNVRVDRIFQPE
+465 RGNVKVDRVFFPE
-478 MSAEERGKLL
+478 MSEEQRESLL
-488 GGWRCAVNKSRMN
+488 EGWRRAVKKSRL

>member
-1 MCAIGRKMK
+1 MK
-10 KFVIALDQGT
+10 YIIALDQGT
-20 TSTRAVLFDRCG
+20 TSTRAVLFDKSG
-32 KIVSSYGREIGQFY
+32 AIVSSYGREIEQFY
-46 PEPGFVEHD
+46 PAPGLVEHD
-55 PEELFFSSL
+55 AEELFFSSL

-70 MELAGASAADIAA
+70 MELAGASASDIAA
-83 LGITNQRETVV
+83 LGITNQRETAI
-94 VWEKTTGRPICN
+94 VWEKKTGRPVCN

-114 TAKRVDELNRCG
+114 TADRCRQLEELG
-126 LAGKIR
+126 LTGTIR

-143 SATKLEWILC
+143 SATKLEWILK
-153 NVPRARERAERGELL
+153 NVPGARQRAERGELL

-176 VWRLTGGRV
+176 VWRLTGGTV

-203 LEWDDELLALFG
+203 LEWDDELLELFG

-228 GDFGVTDD
+228 GDFGVTEHG
-236 SFFGG
+236 FFGG
-241 GIPVCGVAG
+241 GIPIRGVAG
-250 DQQAALFGHLCVEEG
+250 DQQAALFGHLCLNEG
-265 DAKNTYGTGCFLL
+265 EAKNTYGTGCFLL
-278 MNAGRKAC
+278 MNAGKRAC

-295 AACVGGRPQYALEG
+295 AACVDGRPNYALEG

-321 RDGLGIISSAAE
+321 RDGLGLISSAAE
-333 TEELALRVKD
+333 TEELAERVKD

-372 TRGAKREHIVRAVLE
+372 TRGAKKEHIVRAVLE

-405 VSLSRLAVD
+405 VTLSRLAVD

-429 ISDCEVVRPAITE
+429 ISGCEVVRPANTE

-453 LASGFWKNIDEV
+453 LSSGFWKNLDEV
-465 RGNVRVDRIFQPE
+465 RGNVKVDRVFFPE
-478 MSAEERGKLL
+478 MSEEQRESLL
-488 GGWRCAVNKSRMN
+488 EGWRRAVKKSRL

>member
-1 MCAIGRKMK
+1 MK
-10 KFVIALDQGT
+10 YIIALDQGT
-20 TSTRAVLFDRCG
+20 TSTRAVLFDKSG
-32 KIVSSYGREIGQFY
+32 AIVSSYGREIEQFY
-46 PEPGFVEHD
+46 PAPGLVEHD
-55 PEELFFSSL
+55 AEELFFSSL

-70 MELAGASAADIAA
+70 MELAGASASDIAA
-83 LGITNQRETVV
+83 LGITNQRETAI
-94 VWEKTTGRPICN
+94 VWEKKTGRPVCN

-114 TAKRVDELNRCG
+114 TADRCRQLEELG
-126 LAGKIR
+126 LTGTIR

-143 SATKLEWILC
+143 SATKLEWILK
-153 NVPRARERAERGELL
+153 NVPGARQRAERGELL
-168 FGTVDTWL
+168 FGTVDAWL

-203 LEWDDELLALFG
+203 LEWDDELLELFG

-228 GDFGVTDD
+228 GDFGVTEHG
-236 SFFGG
+236 FFGG
-241 GIPVCGVAG
+241 GIPIRGVAG
-250 DQQAALFGHLCVEEG
+250 DQQAALFGHLCLNEG
-265 DAKNTYGTGCFLL
+265 EAKNTYGTGCFLL
-278 MNAGRKAC
+278 MNAGKRAC

-295 AACVGGRPQYALEG
+295 AACVDGRPNYALEG

-321 RDGLGIISSAAE
+321 RDGLGLISSAAE
-333 TEELALRVKD
+333 TEELAERVKD

-372 TRGAKREHIVRAVLE
+372 TRGAKKEHIVRAVLE

-405 VSLSRLAVD
+405 VTLSRLAVD

-429 ISDCEVVRPAITE
+429 ISGCEVVRPANTE

-453 LASGFWKNIDEV
+453 LSSGFWKNLDEV
-465 RGNVRVDRIFQPE
+465 RGNVKVDRVFFPE
-478 MSAEERGKLL
+478 MSEEQRESLL
-488 GGWRCAVNKSRMN
+488 EGWRRAVKKSRL

>member
-1 MCAIGRKMK
+1 MK
-10 KFVIALDQGT
+10 YIIALDQGT
-20 TSTRAVLFDRCG
+20 TSTRAVLFDKSG
-32 KIVSSYGREIGQFY
+32 AIVSSYGREIEQFY
-46 PEPGFVEHD
+46 PAPGLVEHD
-55 PEELFFSSL
+55 AEELFFSSL

-70 MELAGASAADIAA
+70 MELAGASASDIAA
-83 LGITNQRETVV
+83 LGITNQRETAI
-94 VWEKTTGRPICN
+94 VWEKKTGRPVCN

-114 TAKRVDELNRCG
+114 TADRCRQLEELG
-126 LAGKIR
+126 LTGTIR

-143 SATKLEWILC
+143 SATKLEWILK
-153 NVPRARERAERGELL
+153 NVPGARQRAERGELL

-203 LEWDDELLALFG
+203 LEWDDELLELFG

-228 GDFGVTDD
+228 GDFGVTEHG
-236 SFFGG
+236 FFGG
-241 GIPVCGVAG
+241 GIPIRGVAG
-250 DQQAALFGHLCVEEG
+250 DQQAALFGHLCLNEG
-265 DAKNTYGTGCFLL
+265 EAKNTYGTGCFLL
-278 MNAGRKAC
+278 MNAGKRAC

-295 AACVGGRPQYALEG
+295 AACVDGRPNYALEG

-321 RDGLGIISSAAE
+321 RDGLGLISSAAE
-333 TEELALRVKD
+333 TEELAERVKD

-372 TRGAKREHIVRAVLE
+372 TRGAKKEHIVRAVLE

-405 VSLSRLAVD
+405 VTLSRLAVD

-429 ISDCEVVRPAITE
+429 ISGCEVVRPANTE

-453 LASGFWKNIDEV
+453 LSSGFWKNLEEV
-465 RGNVRVDRIFQPE
+465 RGNVKVDRVFFPE
-478 MSAEERGKLL
+478 MSEEQRESLL
-488 GGWRCAVNKSRMN
+488 EGWRRAVKKSRL

>member
-1 MCAIGRKMK
+1 MK
-10 KFVIALDQGT
+10 YIIALDHGT
-20 TSTRAVLFDRCG
+20 TSTRAVLFDKSG
-32 KIVSSYGREIGQFY
+32 AIVSSYGREIEQFY
-46 PEPGFVEHD
+46 PAPGLVEHD
-55 PEELFFSSL
+55 AEELFFSSL

-70 MELAGASAADIAA
+70 MELAGASAYDIAA
-83 LGITNQRETVV
+83 LGITNQRETAI
-94 VWEKTTGRPICN
+94 VWEKKTGRPVCN

-114 TAKRVDELNRCG
+114 TAGRCRQLEELG
-126 LAGKIR
+126 LTDTIR

-143 SATKLEWILC
+143 SATKLEWILK
-153 NVPRARERAERGELL
+153 NVPGAMERAERGELL
-168 FGTVDTWL
+168 FGTVDAWL

-203 LEWDDELLALFG
+203 LEWDDELLELFG

-228 GDFGVTDD
+228 GDFGVTEHG
-236 SFFGG
+236 FFGG
-241 GIPVCGVAG
+241 GIPIRGVAG
-250 DQQAALFGHLCVEEG
+250 DQQAALFGHLCLNEG
-265 DAKNTYGTGCFLL
+265 EAKNTYGTGCFLL
-278 MNAGRKAC
+278 MNAGKRAC

-295 AACVGGRPQYALEG
+295 AACVDGRPNYALEG

-321 RDGLGIISSAAE
+321 RDGLGLISSAAE
-333 TEELALRVKD
+333 TEELAERVND

-372 TRGAKREHIVRAVLE
+372 TRGAKKEHIVRAVLE

-405 VSLSRLAVD
+405 VTLSRLAVD

-429 ISDCEVVRPAITE
+429 ISGCEVVRPANTE

-453 LASGFWKNIDEV
+453 LSSGFWKNLDEV
-465 RGNVRVDRIFQPE
+465 RGNVKVDRVFFPE
-478 MSAEERGKLL
+478 MSEEQRESLL
-488 GGWRCAVNKSRMN
+488 EGWRRAVQKSQV

>member
-1 MCAIGRKMK
+1 MK
-10 KFVIALDQGT
+10 YIIALDQGT
-20 TSTRAVLFDRCG
+20 TSTRAVLFDKSG
-32 KIVSSYGREIGQFY
+32 AIVSSYGREIEQFY
-46 PEPGFVEHD
+46 PAPGLVEHD
-55 PEELFFSSL
+55 AEELFFSSL

-70 MELAGASAADIAA
+70 MELAGASASDIAA
-83 LGITNQRETVV
+83 LGITNQRETAI
-94 VWEKTTGRPICN
+94 VWEKKTGRPVCN

-114 TAKRVDELNRCG
+114 TADRCRQLEELG
-126 LAGKIR
+126 LTGTIR

-143 SATKLEWILC
+143 SATKLEWILK
-153 NVPRARERAERGELL
+153 NVPGARQRAERGELL

-176 VWRLTGGRV
+176 VWRLTGGTV

-203 LEWDDELLALFG
+203 LEWDDELLELFG

-228 GDFGVTDD
+228 GDFGVTEHG
-236 SFFGG
+236 FFGG
-241 GIPVCGVAG
+241 GIPIRGVAG
-250 DQQAALFGHLCVEEG
+250 DQQAALFGHLCLNEG
-265 DAKNTYGTGCFLL
+265 EAKNTYGTGCFLL
-278 MNAGRKAC
+278 MNAGKRAC

-295 AACVGGRPQYALEG
+295 AACVDGRPNYALEG

-321 RDGLGIISSAAE
+321 RDGLGLISSAAE
-333 TEELALRVKD
+333 TEELAERVKD

-372 TRGAKREHIVRAVLE
+372 TRGAKKEHIVRAVLE

-405 VSLSRLAVD
+405 VTLSRLAVD

-420 NFLMGFQAD
+420 NILMGFQAD
-429 ISDCEVVRPAITE
+429 ISGCEVVRPANTE

-453 LASGFWKNIDEV
+453 LSSGFWKNLDEV
-465 RGNVRVDRIFQPE
+465 RGNVKVDRVFSAK
-478 MSAEERGKLL
+478 MSAERRGSLL
-488 GGWRCAVNKSRMN
+488 EGWRRAVQKSQV